1 MTVLLRLAVVALA
14 IAGTLPAAA
23 QSSLGGA
30 GSLPPPQRPGGGSPA
45 PTTTP
50 RPAAPPAAMPP
61 QAPSPPTTARPAAP
75 ARPQTAAPRPAA
87 PRAQPAPQAAP
98 VVRPPNRPDAR
109 PRGTTQRPPPSRAGT
124 PQGRA
129 AGAASG
135 AAAGAA
141 AAGATAA
148 PARPPEPAVPA
159 TPPPD
164 PQPSIGSVT
173 NLPLPRFAALRS
185 DSVNLRSGPGTRF
198 PIEWTYQRRDLPV
211 EIIRE
216 FELWRRIR
224 DPEGTEGWV
233 HQSTLMGRRSV
244 IVRGAPGSETLLRRR
259 PEAEAAPVA
268 RLRPGVVLRLRQCEA
283 RSAWCEA
290 QAGEYRGFI
299 RRAEVWGVGAEE
311 EVR

>member
-1 MTVLLRLAVVALA
+1 MTVLLRIAVVALA

-30 GSLPPPQRPGGGSPA
+30 GSLPPPQRPGGSPA
-45 PTTTP
+45 PAATP
-50 RPAAPPAAMPP
+50 RPATPPAATTP
-61 QAPSPPTTARPAAP
+61 QPSPAPAARPAAP
-75 ARPQTAAPRPAA
+75 ARPQAAQRPAA

-109 PRGTTQRPPPSRAGT
+109 PGGATAQRPPRGQAGT
-124 PQGRA
+124 QGR
-129 AGAASG
+129 
-135 AAAGAA
+135 
-141 AAGATAA
+141 AA
-148 PARPPEPAVPA
+148 PARPPEPAAPA
-159 TPPPD
+159 TPPPE
-164 PQPSIGSVT
+164 PQPSVGSVT

-244 IVRGAPGSETLLRRR
+244 IVRGAPGSEAILRRR
-259 PEAEAAPVA
+259 PEPEAAPVA

-290 QAGEYRGFI
+290 QVGEHRGFI